1 MPIERDTGVEV
12 PAVQNAT
19 NGRSAVDDK
28 IATSAGYALS
38 QMPLK
43 RNEELIGWPTGTAH
57 KPRRLFNEFESV
69 NFNSGIHFCAYNP
82 LRPLRLLEPFP
93 P

>member
-19 NGRSAVDDK
+19 NGRSAVHDK

-69 NFNSGIHFCAYNP
+69 NFNSGMHFCAYN
-82 LRPLRLLEPFP
+82 PLRLLEPFP

>member
-1 MPIERDTGVEV
+1 V
-12 PAVQNAT
+12 PAAQNAT

-28 IATSAGYALS
+28 IATSAGYVLS

-43 RNEELIGWPTGTAH
+43 RNEELTGWARGTAR
-57 KPRRLFNEFESV
+57 KPRTFFNEFERV
-69 NFNSGIHFCAYNP
+69 NFNSGMHFCAYNP
-82 LRPLRLLEPFP
+82 IRPLRLLEPFP